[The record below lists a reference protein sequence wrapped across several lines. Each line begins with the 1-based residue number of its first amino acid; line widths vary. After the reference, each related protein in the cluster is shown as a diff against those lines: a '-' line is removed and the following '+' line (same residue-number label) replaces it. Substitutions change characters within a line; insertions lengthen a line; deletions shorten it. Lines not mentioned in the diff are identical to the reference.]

1 MKKKKKKKK
10 SREIK
15 TFEDGW
21 DKIKNYEISLH
32 LIWNKLKL
40 SIKIKEFSAKWTD
53 PGLPRH

>member
-10 SREIK
+10 KKKSTNNK

-32 LIWNKLKL
+32 LI
-40 SIKIKEFSAKWTD
+40 
-53 PGLPRH
+53 

>member
-1 MKKKKKKKK
+1 MKKKKKKKKKKK

-32 LIWNKLKL
+32 LI
-40 SIKIKEFSAKWTD
+40 
-53 PGLPRH
+53 